1 MRNLNMIC
9 IEKDF
14 VAWSSPNE
22 TLNISDSRENQS
34 NVIPGQI
41 QKVIDDSLDEPTLMK
56 YRKEYFLN

>member
-22 TLNISDSRENQS
+22 TLNISASRENQS
-34 NVIPGQI
+34 NAIPGQI
-41 QKVIDDSLDEPTLMK
+41 QEVIDGSLVDPALMK
-56 YRKEYFLN
+56 YRAEYFLN